1 MTGFPPAEVEAA
13 PAVHDAIA
21 GDLYEQGWSVRPG
34 FADRRLT
41 RALAARARRW
51 HAAGAFQRAGVGRGR
66 DHAVRPDI
74 RGDRVLW
81 LDRVPDLPSVRLL
94 QARLEDLRIAVNR
107 RLFLGLEDY
116 EGHFALYPP
125 GSAYRRHY
133 DRFADGG
140 RRTLTAI
147 LYLNEGWDPADGGQL
162 RLYPEDGPVVD
173 VEPEAGTLATFI
185 SDEMA
190 HEVLT
195 TRRERLAVTG
205 WFRRRPLGAGTPGS
219 VTPG

>member
-1 MTGFPPAEVEAA
+1 MTGSPVMDSAVA
-13 PAVHDAIA
+13 PAAHDAIA
-21 GDLYEQGWSVRPG
+21 ADLYEQGWSVHPG
-34 FADRRLT
+34 LAGQRLT
-41 RALAARARRW
+41 RVLAARARRW
-51 HAAGAFQRAGVGRGR
+51 HTAGAFHRAGVGRGR
-66 DHAVRPDI
+66 GHAIRPDI

-81 LDRVPDLPSVRLL
+81 LDRVPDLPSVRLF
-94 QARLEDLRIAVNR
+94 QARLEGLRVAVNR

-147 LYLNEGWDPADGGQL
+147 LYLNEGWEPADGGQL

-185 SDEMA
+185 SAEMA
-190 HEVLT
+190 HEVLA

-205 WFRRRPLGAGTPGS
+205 WFRRRPLGAGIPGS
-219 VTPG
+219 ISPG

>member
-1 MTGFPPAEVEAA
+1 MTGSPVMDSAGA
-13 PAVHDAIA
+13 PAAHDAIA
-21 GDLYEQGWSVRPG
+21 ADLYEQGWSVHPG
-34 FADRRLT
+34 LAGQRLT

-51 HAAGAFQRAGVGRGR
+51 HAAGAFHRAGVGRGR
-66 DHAVRPDI
+66 GHAIRPDI

-81 LDRVPDLPSVRLL
+81 LDRVPDLPSVRLF
-94 QARLEDLRIAVNR
+94 QALLEDLRVAVNR

-147 LYLNEGWDPADGGQL
+147 LYL
-162 RLYPEDGPVVD
+162 
-173 VEPEAGTLATFI
+173 
-185 SDEMA
+185 
-190 HEVLT
+190 
-195 TRRERLAVTG
+195 
-205 WFRRRPLGAGTPGS
+205 
-219 VTPG
+219 